1 MCDHPVYNFCTLY
14 MIRNKGLAVI
24 QQRYDAE
31 TKTTWWTD
39 IDDWLIDMI
48 YLHEKFKD
56 YFDKYSR
63 EKDDKELYPTVTLR
77 QIMCSLKMKPFKRE
91 RWETTFFHS
100 DI

>member
-63 EKDDKELYPTVTLR
+63 EKMIRNYT
-77 QIMCSLKMKPFKRE
+77 QQ
-91 RWETTFFHS
+91 
-100 DI
+100 